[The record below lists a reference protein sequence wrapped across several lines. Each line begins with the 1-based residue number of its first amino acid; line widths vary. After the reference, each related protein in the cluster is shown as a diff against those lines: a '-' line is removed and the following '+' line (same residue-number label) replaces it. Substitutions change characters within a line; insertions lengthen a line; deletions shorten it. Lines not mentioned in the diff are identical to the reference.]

1 MRRVRPPIRT
11 TSTLPSRVRY
21 RWLLIDLAEDDRNR
35 AGLVAGRKTAHYGEA
50 GVVRVAGPS
59 AAHEAGLGG
68 MNLS

>member
-1 MRRVRPPIRT
+1 
-11 TSTLPSRVRY
+11 
-21 RWLLIDLAEDDRNR
+21 LIDLAEDDRNR

-59 AAHEAGLGG
+59 ATHEAGLGG